1 MATFWK
7 SSEWV
12 PVGECHRSRVLVNV
26 LEEKSNDKGDN
37 KDVDDGPSNKSSQS
51 TVDNVDSSDG
61 DATKQQHQR
70 KLAVVNVH
78 LEGAPF
84 KALERVKQLEAALSE
99 LQAKHSHQ
107 VDNDKQTNIEKIII
121 RLLIKNSA

>member
-7 SSEWV
+7 SSKWA

-26 LEEKSNDKGDN
+26 LEEKSNEKGDN
-37 KDVDDGPSNKSSQS
+37 EDVDDGTNNKRSQS
-51 TVDNVDSSDG
+51 ILDVGHMDSSG
-61 DATKQQHQR
+61 GEATKQQHQR
-70 KLAVVNVH
+70 KLAVANVH

-107 VDNDKQTNIEKIII
+107 VDNDKQTDIEK
-121 RLLIKNSA
+121 